1 MSFAMSPGY
10 TNATVGRRA
19 GSLLGSA
26 SAREAITTAA
36 VERSE
41 RSTAARAGIAQTRGA
56 PELAAAADEFQNP
69 GRVPRAARSRVVDL
83 VVRREVARGE

>member
-1 MSFAMSPGY
+1 MSFAMSPGC

-26 SAREAITTAA
+26 SACEAVTTSV

-41 RSTAARAGIAQTRGA
+41 RWTAARSGIAQTRGA
-56 PELAAAADEFQNP
+56 PELAAAADEEE
-69 GRVPRAARSRVVDL
+69 R
-83 VVRREVARGE
+83 

>member
-26 SAREAITTAA
+26 SACEAITTYA
-36 VERSE
+36 VERSD
-41 RSTAARAGIAQTRGA
+41 ARLLLAQA
-56 PELAAAADEFQNP
+56 LHK
-69 GRVPRAARSRVVDL
+69 RAAPRTWLPLRTEAVSQR
-83 VVRREVARGE
+83 